1 MNKLIK
7 QMIFHSIR
15 LRIFPVLNDNFIY
28 LLDDGNHAILIDA
41 GDVKQVID
49 VLNNERL
56 KLLQV
61 LITHNHQDHTMGC
74 LSLIHI

>member
-28 LLDDGNHAILIDA
+28 LLDDGNHAVLIDA
-41 GDVKQVID
+41 
-49 VLNNERL
+49 
-56 KLLQV
+56 
-61 LITHNHQDHTMGC
+61 
-74 LSLIHI
+74 